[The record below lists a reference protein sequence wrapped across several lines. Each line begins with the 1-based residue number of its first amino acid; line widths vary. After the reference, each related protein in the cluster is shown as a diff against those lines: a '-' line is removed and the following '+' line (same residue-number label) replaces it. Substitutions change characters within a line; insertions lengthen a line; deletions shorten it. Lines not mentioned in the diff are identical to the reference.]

1 MTIQAILFDLDGTLL
16 DYDMARDFIPI
27 YLKELAAYLHDLV
40 PPQQLVASILQTSET
55 LVHGTGEQTNEA
67 AFAATFYPMVG
78 VAREVLEPRFQRFY
92 AEVFPTLRAL
102 APPRPE
108 ARRVIQTVFDLG
120 YDVVIATNPHF
131 PAVAVQERLAWADV
145 ADFPYRKV
153 TAHENSHFVKPRLEY
168 YTEILADIDCPPER
182 AVMVGDDAT
191 DMVAGELGCVTY
203 LVRSP
208 ATPPDGI
215 EPPPAFEGTLAELE
229 PLLRRWARG

>member
-16 DYDMARDFIPI
+16 DYDMVRDFIPT
-27 YLKELAAYLHDLV
+27 YLKELAAYVHDLV
-40 PPQQLVASILQTSET
+40 PPKKLPASILQTSEV
-55 LVHGTGEQTNEA
+55 LVRGTGEQTNEE

-78 VAREVLEPRFQRFY
+78 VERAVLEPRFQRFY
-92 AEVFPTLRAL
+92 AEVFPTLRDL

-108 ARRVIQTVFDLG
+108 ARRVIQTAFDLG

-153 TAHENSHFVKPRLEY
+153 TTYENSHFVKPRLEY

-182 AVMVGDDAT
+182 AVMVGDDAM

-208 ATPPDGI
+208 ATPADGI
-215 EPPPAFEGTLAELE
+215 EPPPTFEGTLAALE
-229 PLLRRWARG
+229 PLLRQWAQA